1 MFPKRSE
8 HDTWRRLHLTHMLHS
23 KWLLMPPVGSLGSF
37 ILVTVVSAPT
47 VDISRRFVLIG
58 ILYFVISNVFL
69 YLPILAFLLLRR
81 YSYRFQFHDDRLVVR
96 TGLFE
101 VNDTVVRYEMLHGL
115 DSIRTPLHRLF
126 GTVRIN
132 LQTRSTMFAE
142 IDLRSVRPSV
152 AEELGQRL
160 RTYQKQR
167 TNSLVSEKSIEES
180 DQTNA
185 QDGTQL
191 HSMSLLEC
199 CKLGFVRNRTA
210 MILSVIA
217 TFLVS
222 RFSQLGSLLGE
233 SMKFSLAV
241 GPIDMTFLGGLIPW
255 VEISIL
261 ENVETWELVLFLTTV
276 VSVFLVLLSISS
288 LILSILQF
296 YKFRL
301 TLNDTILRGES
312 GLFIRAVQNTPLH
325 RLQAIK
331 IFSTVRSRL
340 FGRESIW
347 FGTSALPAF
356 ETQQNQLI
364 LLSNWLVP
372 LVPSNKTREITRRVL
387 PSNVDFEKES
397 WETID
402 VSRVWKRRLNL
413 HLVYVIA
420 ITVLFAL
427 VSLWLLTITIFLVG
441 WAVLVSKSYA
451 KSLRFQL
458 LDNAI
463 MFRKGW
469 WSRSW
474 TIVPFDKIQSVK
486 ITQNPFDR
494 RFRMATLNVDVAA
507 YLPLNIPKCMLR
519 IPYIQVER
527 CREIQSVLI
536 RESSRRENEW

>member
-8 HDTWRRLHLTHMLHS
+8 NDAWRRLHHTHMLHS
-23 KWLLMPPVGSLGSF
+23 KWLMMPPVGFVGIFLF
-37 ILVTVVSAPT
+37 ILATVPT
-47 VDISRRFVLIG
+47 PDISRRFVLIG
-58 ILYFVISNVFL
+58 ILTFLITNVFL
-69 YLPILAFLLLRR
+69 YVPIFVFLLLRH

-96 TGLFE
+96 RGLFE
-101 VNDTVVRYEMLHGL
+101 VNDTVVRYAMLHGL
-115 DSIRTPLHRLF
+115 DSTKSPLHRLF

-142 IDLRSVRPSV
+142 IDLRSVQPSV
-152 AEELGQRL
+152 AEELSQL
-160 RTYQKQR
+160 LSNYQERQ
-167 TNSLVSEKSIEES
+167 TNSIVSEGAVEGS
-180 DQTNA
+180 DETKA
-185 QDGTQL
+185 HDSTLL
-191 HSMSLLEC
+191 HSMSILEC
-199 CKLGFVRNRTA
+199 CKLSFVRNRTA
-210 MILSVIA
+210 VILSVIA

-222 RFSQLGSLLGE
+222 RFSQLGSLLGD

-261 ENVETWELVLFLTTV
+261 DSVETWELVLFLATV
-276 VSVFLVLLSISS
+276 VCVFLV
-288 LILSILQF
+288 ILSIISLVLAIVQF
-296 YKFRL
+296 FKFRL

-331 IFSTVRSRL
+331 IISTIRSRL

-356 ETQQNQLI
+356 EAQQSQLF
-364 LLSNWLVP
+364 LLSNWLAP
-372 LVPSNKTREITRRVL
+372 LIPSDKTREITRRVL
-387 PSNVDFEKES
+387 PPNVDFENES
-397 WETID
+397 WETIN

-413 HLVYVIA
+413 HLVYVVA
-420 ITVLFAL
+420 FTVIFAL
-427 VSLWLLTITIFLVG
+427 VSLWLLAITVFLVL
-441 WAVLVSKSYA
+441 WAVLVSKLYA
-451 KSLRFQL
+451 RSLRYQL
-458 LDNAI
+458 IDNAI
-463 MFRKGW
+463 MYRKGW

-486 ITQNPFDR
+486 LTQNLFDR
-494 RFRMATLNVDVAA
+494 RLHMATLNVDVAA

-519 IPYIQVER
+519 IPYIHVER
-527 CREIQSVLI
+527 CREIQNILI

>member
-1 MFPKRSE
+1 MLPKRSKN
-8 HDTWRRLHLTHMLHS
+8 DAWRRLHLTHMCHS
-23 KWLLMPPVGSLGSF
+23 KWLLMPPVAAIGNFL
-37 ILVTVVSAPT
+37 LTVAIVPT
-47 VDISRRFVLIG
+47 VDFSRRFILIVVLS
-58 ILYFVISNVFL
+58 FVITIVFL
-69 YLPILAFLLLRR
+69 YLLVLAFLLLRH

-96 TGLFE
+96 TGLIE

-132 LQTRSTMFAE
+132 LQTRSTMLAE
-142 IDLRSVRPSV
+142 IDLRSVQPSV
-152 AEELGQRL
+152 AEELSQL
-160 RTYQKQR
+160 LSNFHEWQ
-167 TNSLVSEKSIEES
+167 TNSIVAERAVERS
-180 DQTNA
+180 DQTKA
-185 QDGTQL
+185 HDGTLL
-191 HSMSLLEC
+191 HSMSILEC
-199 CKLGFVRNRTA
+199 CKLSFVRNRTA
-210 MILSVIA
+210 VILSVIA
-217 TFLVS
+217 TFFVS

-261 ENVETWELVLFLTTV
+261 EGVETWELIVFLTIV
-276 VSVFLVLLSISS
+276 VCVFLVLLSIIS
-288 LILSILQF
+288 LVLAIVQF
-296 YKFRL
+296 FKFRL

-331 IFSTVRSRL
+331 IISTIRSRL
-340 FGRESIW
+340 LGRESIW
-347 FGTSALPAF
+347 FGTSAVPAF
-356 ETQQNQLI
+356 EVQQSQLV
-364 LLSNWLVP
+364 LLSNWLAP
-372 LVPSNKTREITRRVL
+372 LIPSSKTREITKRVL
-387 PSNVDFEKES
+387 PPNIEFEKES

-413 HLVYVIA
+413 HLVYVVA
-420 ITVLFAL
+420 FTVIFAL
-427 VSLWLLTITIFLVG
+427 VSLWLLAIAVFFVC
-441 WAVLVSKSYA
+441 WAVLVSKLYA
-451 KSLRFQL
+451 KSLRYQL

-486 ITQNPFDR
+486 LIQNLFDR
-494 RFRMATLNVDVAA
+494 RFGMATLNVDVAS

-519 IPYIQVER
+519 IPYLQVER
-527 CREIQSVLI
+527 CREIQSTLI